1 MSKEEALGGTR
12 TKSLSVVGRV
22 FANLCIYNL
31 RDKDCLASRIEK
43 KLFFIE
49 YCTGGDCLSSRVE
62 LKENVYHQTPDER
75 KFSFLPRK

>member
-43 KLFFIE
+43 KTVFCRVLQ
-49 YCTGGDCLSSRVE
+49 YSRVE

>member
-12 TKSLSVVGRV
+12 TKCLSVVGCV

-43 KLFFIE
+43 KN
-49 YCTGGDCLSSRVE
+49 CLLKSIAQKETVSPQE
-62 LKENVYHQTPDER
+62 LK
-75 KFSFLPRK
+75 

>member
-12 TKSLSVVGRV
+12 TKCLSVVGRV

-43 KLFFIE
+43 KVI
-49 YCTGGDCLSSRVE
+49 DVDQRE
-62 LKENVYHQTPDER
+62 LT
-75 KFSFLPRK
+75 S

>member
-43 KLFFIE
+43 N
-49 YCTGGDCLSSRVE
+49 CLLYSIARKETVFPPE
-62 LKENVYHQTPDER
+62 LN
-75 KFSFLPRK
+75 

>member
-12 TKSLSVVGRV
+12 TKCLSVVGRV

-43 KLFFIE
+43 KNVF
-49 YCTGGDCLSSRVE
+49 YRV
-62 LKENVYHQTPDER
+62 LHGR
-75 KFSFLPRK
+75 RLSFLQS